1 MLKGGLPTVTTYYK
15 KHKISKGETIAQSLK
30 ERFDY
35 GQNPDK
41 TEGGELISSYGCDHM
56 TADAE
61 FFLSKA
67 KYKAATGREQRRD
80 ADVLCYQISQSFKPG
95 EITPEEAN
103 RIGYETAMRWTKGK
117 YAFFVATHKDKAHI
131 HNHIYYNST
140 SLDCTRKFRD
150 FIGSAVRCGGSLT
163 AFALKMI
170 CPSSPTPSCTARGAF
185 SITGRGWGQHGS
197 PHIRSSYGLP
207 SMKLSQNA
215 LPILT
220 LSSGSWRR
228 PASRSSMGAAV
239 RSLFLFRGRSGLPG
253 CGHPPSGT
261 ATIPRTS
268 RLSSPGSTH
277 SRSSLVLRLPP
288 LAVSI

>member
-1 MLKGGLPTVTTYYK
+1 MCCA
-15 KHKISKGETIAQSLK
+15 IRS
-30 ERFDY
+30 
-35 GQNPDK
+35 
-41 TEGGELISSYGCDHM
+41 
-56 TADAE
+56 
-61 FFLSKA
+61 
-67 KYKAATGREQRRD
+67 
-80 ADVLCYQISQSFKPG
+80 
-95 EITPEEAN
+95 AN
-103 RIGYETAMRWTKGK
+103 RSNPGRSRRRRPTASAMKRRCAGQRASMPFSLLLTRTRHTSIITFIITRPRWTAPG
-117 YAFFVATHKDKAHI
+117 
-131 HNHIYYNST
+131 SSGT
-140 SLDCTRKFRD
+140 SSAL
-150 FIGSAVRCGGSLT
+150 AVRCGGSLT

-170 CPSSPTPSCTARGAF
+170 CPSSPTPSCTARGDF
-185 SITGRGWGQHGS
+185 SITGRGWGQRGS

-268 RLSSPGSTH
+268 RLSSPGSAH
-277 SRSSLVLRLPP
+277 SRSSLFLRLPP

>member
-1 MLKGGLPTVTTYYK
+1 MPMCCAIRSAS
-15 KHKISKGETIAQSLK
+15 H
-30 ERFDY
+30 
-35 GQNPDK
+35 
-41 TEGGELISSYGCDHM
+41 SSR
-56 TADAE
+56 AR
-61 FFLSKA
+61 SP
-67 KYKAATGREQRRD
+67 QRRQTGW
-80 ADVLCYQISQSFKPG
+80 ATKRRCAGQRASMPFSSPPTLTASTF
-95 EITPEEAN
+95 ITTSTTTPL
-103 RIGYETAMRWTKGK
+103 RWI
-117 YAFFVATHKDKAHI
+117 AP
-131 HNHIYYNST
+131 T
-140 SLDCTRKFRD
+140 SSGTSSAL
-150 FIGSAVRCGGSLT
+150 AVRCGGSLT

-170 CPSSPTPSCTARGAF
+170 CPSSPTPSCTARGDF
-185 SITGRGWGQHGS
+185 SITGRGWGQRGS

-268 RLSSPGSTH
+268 RLSSPGSAH
-277 SRSSLVLRLPP
+277 SRSSLFLRLPP